1 MNENQINTNKVIIVD
16 EMMGRGKSSAAI
28 NYINSSSKDERF
40 IVITPYLDEVQ
51 RYIDSCKSH
60 HFKQPV
66 PKRGSKLTDIKD
78 LIKHGDN
85 IVSTHSLFQRFDSEI
100 ISLCKTLNYTLI
112 MDEVAEVVQEY
123 DITPDDINMLLSK
136 YCDLDST
143 GKLIWREECQSY
155 NGKFTEVK
163 NLCNLGGIAIV
174 RNTALLWLFPVEVFK
189 AFKNI
194 FILTYMF
201 NSQIQRYYYDYYG
214 VEYSYLHVAGDSVEN
229 YHFSEDG
236 LQEIKY
242 DYTKLINIL
251 DNYKLN
257 VIGEGQTTLSKS
269 WYDRYKGSAV
279 IKQLQS
285 NTTNFFRNIRN
296 DCSRDNLWT
305 TFKDYK
311 SAISG
316 KGYTRGFVALN
327 MRATNSYRDR
337 TSVAYLVNV
346 FLNPMVKGF
355 FQDHGVTVDEEGYAL
370 SEMLQFIWR
379 SAIRDGREIWIY
391 IPSQRMRSLLQ
402 NWISKISGE
411 TNT

>member
-1 MNENQINTNKVIIVD
+1 MENNCNVKIVD
-16 EMMGRGKSSAAI
+16 EIMGAGKSSATI
-28 NYINSSSKDERF
+28 NYINSSSSDDRF

-51 RYIDSCKSH
+51 RYIDSCKSR

-136 YCDLDST
+136 YCDLDTT

-214 VEYSYLHVAGDSVEN
+214 VKYSYIHVEGDSVDN
-229 YHFSEDG
+229 YHFSEN
-236 LQEIKY
+236 EVINIKY
-242 DYTKLINIL
+242 DYTKLINII

-257 VIGEGQTTLSKS
+257 VIGDDQTALSKS
-269 WYDRYKGSAV
+269 WYDRYKGSAI
-279 IKQLQS
+279 IKQLQN
-285 NTTNFFRNIRN
+285 NTSNFFRHIRN
-296 DCSRDNLWT
+296 DNTKDNLWT

-311 SAISG
+311 SAISS

-327 MRATNSYRDR
+327 MRATNLYRDR

-355 FQDHGVTVDEEGYAL
+355 FQDHGVTVNEDGYAL
-370 SEMLQFIWR
+370 SEMLQWIWR

-391 IPSQRMRSLLQ
+391 IPSQRMRGLLQ
-402 NWISKISGE
+402 NWINKISGE
-411 TNT
+411 NNT

>member
-1 MNENQINTNKVIIVD
+1 MENNCNVKIVD
-16 EMMGRGKSSAAI
+16 EIMGAGKSSATI
-28 NYINSSSKDERF
+28 NYINSSSSDDRF

-51 RYIDSCKSH
+51 RYIDSCKSR

-136 YCDLDST
+136 YCDLDTT

-214 VEYSYLHVAGDSVEN
+214 VKYSYIHVEGDSVDN
-229 YHFSEDG
+229 YHFSEN
-236 LQEIKY
+236 EVINIKY
-242 DYTKLINIL
+242 DYTKLINII

-257 VIGEGQTTLSKS
+257 VIGDDQTALSKS
-269 WYDRYKGSAV
+269 WYDRYKGSAI
-279 IKQLQS
+279 IKQLQN
-285 NTTNFFRNIRN
+285 NTSNFFRHIRN
-296 DCSRDNLWT
+296 DNTKDNLWT

-311 SAISG
+311 SAISS

-327 MRATNSYRDR
+327 MRATNLYRDR

-355 FQDHGVTVDEEGYAL
+355 FQDHGVTVNEDGYAL

-391 IPSQRMRSLLQ
+391 IPSQRMRGLLQ
-402 NWISKISGE
+402 NWINKISGE
-411 TNT
+411 NNT